1 MSKIIILILCMQVD
15 EKKESPMKR
24 NRTTSSAN
32 YEISEEML
40 RSVVQNILNV
50 SLPGT
55 GRGFFFDV
63 KLTLSLPLV
72 GNGAFHNTMTPVTI
86 TTDN

>member
-1 MSKIIILILCMQVD
+1 MQVD

-55 GRGFFFDV
+55 GNGFFFDV
-63 KLTLSLPLV
+63 KC
-72 GNGAFHNTMTPVTI
+72 NAFFAFCGLWGFP
-86 TTDN
+86 

>member
-1 MSKIIILILCMQVD
+1 MQVD

-63 KLTLSLPLV
+63 KCNASFASCGQWGFP
-72 GNGAFHNTMTPVTI
+72 
-86 TTDN
+86 